1 MNRKQILAKVKE
13 LDEGGIFPYLYDVL
27 TDGSTYSEGWLMQLE
42 DKEIATETE
51 LIAELETMFATR

>member
-13 LDEGGIFPYLYDVL
+13 LDECGMFPYLYDAL
-27 TDGSTYSEGWLMQLE
+27 TDGSTYAEKWLMQLE
-42 DKEIATETE
+42 DKELKTETD